1 MSTLIHEAYKLEP
14 EIIRWRRWI
23 HQHAEVGMELP
34 DTAGYIE
41 AVLDEIQIPHTRWAG
56 SGVVGTIGQGE
67 RFVLL
72 RADMDAL
79 PEFELS
85 DLSYASKAQA
95 MHACGHDMHIAML
108 LGAAKLIK
116 KREDQLCGGVVL
128 MFQPG
133 EECMLGAK
141 AMIDEGLI
149 SKYKPECAFAM
160 HVNVEDVPVGD
171 IWIKQSTFMA
181 ASDNI
186 KIDVKGK
193 GGHGAHPHNARNPI
207 YAAIRIIDAFTD
219 ISRYETSTMIP
230 NILTICNIES
240 GKAANVIPDC
250 CTFKGTLRTLD
261 KGVRERILKRL
272 TAATEGIAAAYNCMA
287 DFSIISSVP
296 CTTNNAKLSF
306 WAEERLIKLLGREHV
321 NSTIMPS
328 MGSEDFAYISKLVPS
343 CYMSIGTERKENGRY
358 PLHNKN
364 IIFDE
369 GQMHLGAAAFA
380 ALIIDYFNENKA
392 F

>member
-1 MSTLIHEAYKLEP
+1 MSTLIDEAYKLEP
-14 EIIRWRRWI
+14 EIIKWRRWI

-34 DTAGYIE
+34 DTASYVE

-56 SGVVGTIGQGE
+56 SGVVGIIGQGE
-67 RFVLL
+67 RSVLL

-85 DLSYASKAQA
+85 DLPYASKTQA

-108 LGAAKLIK
+108 LGAAKLLK
-116 KREDQLCGGVVL
+116 KREGQLCGRTVL

-149 SKYKPECAFAM
+149 SKYKPECAFTM
-160 HVNVEDVPVGD
+160 HVNVADVPAGD

-181 ASDNI
+181 ASDNL
-186 KIDVKGK
+186 KIAVKGR
-193 GGHGAHPHNARNPI
+193 GGHGAHPHNAVNPI

-240 GKAANVIPDC
+240 GKAANVIPDF

-272 TAATEGIAAAYNCMA
+272 EDAAEGIAAAYNCTA

-296 CTTNNAKLSF
+296 CTTNNAKVSS
-306 WAEERLIKLLGREHV
+306 WAEERLIRLLGRAHV
-321 NSTIMPS
+321 NSPIMPS
-328 MGSEDFAYISKLVPS
+328 MGSEDFAYISELVPS

-358 PLHNKN
+358 PLHNNN

-369 GQMHLGAAAFA
+369 GQMHLGSAAFA
-380 ALIIDYFNENKA
+380 TLVIDYFNGNKA
-392 F
+392 L